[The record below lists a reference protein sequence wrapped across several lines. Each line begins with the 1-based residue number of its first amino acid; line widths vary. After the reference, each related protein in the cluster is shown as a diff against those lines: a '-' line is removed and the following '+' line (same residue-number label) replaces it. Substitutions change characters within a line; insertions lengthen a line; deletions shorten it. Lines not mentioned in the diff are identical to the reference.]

1 MTLEYLGSNEA
12 GSHTVEDAKT
22 KEKVD
27 TLDETAECPQPGI
40 KGREKME
47 VRRPAGSFD

>member
-1 MTLEYLGSNEA
+1 MTLEYWGSTEA
-12 GSHTVEDAKT
+12 GSHMVEDAKT

-27 TLDETAECPQPGI
+27 TPDETSGCPQPGI
-40 KGREKME
+40 KGREKIE